1 MKIKQLLEAALL
13 EAVITFLATHFV
25 SKVKN

>member
-1 MKIKQLLEAALL
+1 MKIKQMLEAALL
-13 EAVITFLATHFV
+13 ESAIIFLATHFV